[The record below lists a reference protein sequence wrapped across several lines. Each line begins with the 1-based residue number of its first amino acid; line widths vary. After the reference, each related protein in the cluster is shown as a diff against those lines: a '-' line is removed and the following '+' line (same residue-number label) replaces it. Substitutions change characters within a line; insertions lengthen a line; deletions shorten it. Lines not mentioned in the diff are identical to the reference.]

1 MPTSVLITVALSVL
15 LGILVIFLPLG
26 GADASAATTADR
38 RKTAETAETP
48 ETTEIADGQRNADF
62 PQVHWDLN
70 RGSGAYLAMLDDLR
84 YLAETSAQGRVT
96 PDADTGVDTGIP
108 DDTEPRGFAGIVISG
123 DNDTPAVHAVV
134 RLSDFCVVRFFSD
147 TPPGNVLNLA
157 SHVAHRDDTTDDDW
171 SLGKEGYDTLA
182 RVANQ
187 PLTSVNLSRSSL
199 ENSLGDLGFRGID
212 RTAQARGMLR
222 YLIAITEASRLSP
235 VAQRIASGM
244 DNRSDVFL
252 TAQQV
257 GLMRNWD
264 RC

>member
-26 GADASAATTADR
+26 GAGTSASTAADR
-38 RKTAETAETP
+38 TTTNAETA
-48 ETTEIADGQRNADF
+48 DGRENADF
-62 PQVHWDLN
+62 PLVHWDLN
-70 RGSGAYLAMLDDLR
+70 QGSGAYLAMLDRLR
-84 YLAETSAQGRVT
+84 NLAETSAEGRVT
-96 PDADTGVDTGIP
+96 PDADTGVNTVIP
-108 DDTEPRGFAGIVISG
+108 DDTEPRGFAGIVISS
-123 DNDTPAVHAVV
+123 DDDTPTVHAVV

-147 TPPGNVLNLA
+147 ISPGIVLNLA
-157 SHVAHRDDTTDDDW
+157 SDFAHRDDATDDDW
-171 SLGKEGYDTLA
+171 FLGKEGYDTLA

-235 VAQRIASGM
+235 IAHRIASGM
-244 DNRSDVFL
+244 DTRSDVFL
-252 TAQQV
+252 TARQV
-257 GLMRNWD
+257 GLMCNWD

>member
-26 GADASAATTADR
+26 GADASAPTTADR
-38 RKTAETAETP
+38 MKTAETA
-48 ETTEIADGQRNADF
+48 DGRRNAGF
-62 PQVHWDLN
+62 PQVHWDLD
-70 RGSGAYLAMLDDLR
+70 RGSGAYLAMLDHLR
-84 YLAETSAQGRVT
+84 NLAESSAQGRVT
-96 PDADTGVDTGIP
+96 PDAETGVDTGIP
-108 DDTEPRGFAGIVISG
+108 DDTEPRGFADIVISCG
-123 DNDTPAVHAVV
+123 KDTPTVHAVV

-147 TPPGNVLNLA
+147 TPPDIVLNLA
-157 SHVAHRDDTTDDDW
+157 SEVAHRDDTTDDDRF
-171 SLGKEGYDTLA
+171 LGKEGYDTLA

-187 PLTSVNLSRSSL
+187 SLTSVNLSRSSL
-199 ENSLGDLGFRGID
+199 ENSLGELGFRGID
-212 RTAQARGMLR
+212 RTAQALGMLR
-222 YLIAITEASRLSP
+222 YLIAITEAARLSP
-235 VAQRIASGM
+235 IARRIASGM

>member
-26 GADASAATTADR
+26 GPDASASTTADR
-38 RKTAETAETP
+38 MTTDAEAG
-48 ETTEIADGQRNADF
+48 DGRRNADL
-62 PQVHWDLN
+62 PQVHWDLH
-70 RGSGAYLAMLDDLR
+70 RGSGAYLAMLDQLR
-84 YLAETSAQGRVT
+84 NLADASAQGRVT
-96 PDADTGVDTGIP
+96 PDADTGVNTGIP
-108 DDTEPRGFAGIVISG
+108 DGTEPRGFAGIVIRC
-123 DNDTPAVHAVV
+123 DNDTPTVHAVV
-134 RLSDFCVVRFFSD
+134 RLSDFRVVRFFSD
-147 TPPGNVLNLA
+147 TPSDIALKLA
-157 SHVAHRDDTTDDDW
+157 SDVAHRNDATDDDW
-171 SLGKEGYDTLA
+171 FLGKEGYDTLA

-212 RTAQARGMLR
+212 RTAQAIGMLR

-235 VAQRIASGM
+235 IAQRIASGM
-244 DNRSDVFL
+244 DNGSDVFP

-257 GLMRNWD
+257 GLMRDRD